1 MAALVIPHTGFAKLE
16 SKFNKLYADMQ
27 PHDEDQPQRILRGR
41 WHSSYQGLR
50 QDER

>member
-41 WHSSYQGLR
+41 GHSSYQGL
-50 QDER
+50 